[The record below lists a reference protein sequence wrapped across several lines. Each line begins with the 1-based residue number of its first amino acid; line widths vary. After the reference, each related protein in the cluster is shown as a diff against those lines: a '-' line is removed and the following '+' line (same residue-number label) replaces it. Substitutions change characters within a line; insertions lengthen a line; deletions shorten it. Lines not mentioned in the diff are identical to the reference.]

1 MIRLHGNHVCQSCG
15 RVPSMGWL
23 YACREDWLLEYQKS
37 VNAEAE
43 DLTVPDESD
52 YFDVMARLATKL
64 QMSPSVISQI
74 RAGTYTF
81 DEVDK
86 IIAQREHGQ

>member
-1 MIRLHGNHVCQSCG
+1 
-15 RVPSMGWL
+15 MGWL

>member
-1 MIRLHGNHVCQSCG
+1 
-15 RVPSMGWL
+15 MGWL

-37 VNAEAE
+37 ANGEAE
-43 DLTVPDESD
+43 DLTIPDESD

-64 QMSPSVISQI
+64 QMSPSVVSQI
-74 RAGTYTF
+74 CAGTYTF